1 MDHPHLRRY
10 RLVAVSV
17 LVIGLLALA
26 ACSNASSRALVGTST
41 TQVTSTTFVESD
53 RPSALQPPPGF
64 RVPDTRNVT
73 LPVVSGLAFPEAVPV
88 RGGNTVISGTV
99 NGPDGPVGG
108 ATVLIERFVGA
119 ARGSIT
125 VFTDGTGQFNVTS
138 LTGGRYRVRAW
149 LQPSLT
155 TLDSPS
161 GFVADGD
168 HLSFTVGV
176 ERHDAAT
183 LLIAPTVAAQTVGVE
198 SGVNG
203 LLTQESVDGNGIV
216 HTVGV
221 AGASINL
228 VTADPLTIAAPN
240 PAVTGADGRV
250 QWKVICTGPGGV
262 SVTATA
268 STPAIATTANL
279 PGCSPPVTTTLAPA
293 PGTP

>member
-1 MDHPHLRRY
+1 MDHPHPRSY
-10 RLVAVSV
+10 RLVAASV
-17 LVIGLLALA
+17 LVIGLLVPA
-26 ACSNASSRALVGTST
+26 ACSNSSSRALGVTST
-41 TQVTSTTFVESD
+41 TQVTPTTFAESD

-64 RVPDTRNVT
+64 RVPDTRNVA
-73 LPVVSGLAFPEAVPV
+73 LPAVSGLAIPEAIPV

-108 ATVLIERFVGA
+108 ATVLIERFVGT

-138 LTGGRYRVRAW
+138 LSGGRYRVRAW
-149 LQPSLT
+149 LPPALT
-155 TLDSPS
+155 TIDAPS

-203 LLTQESVDGNGIV
+203 LLTQESVDSSGIV

-221 AGASINL
+221 AGASISL
-228 VTADPLTIAAPN
+228 VTTDPLGIATPN
-240 PAVTGADGRV
+240 PVVTGAGGRV
-250 QWKVICTGPGGV
+250 QWKVICTGPGDV
-262 SVTATA
+262 SVKATAT
-268 STPAIATTANL
+268 TPTI
-279 PGCSPPVTTTLAPA
+279 VTTTSLPACSPVAATTVAPP